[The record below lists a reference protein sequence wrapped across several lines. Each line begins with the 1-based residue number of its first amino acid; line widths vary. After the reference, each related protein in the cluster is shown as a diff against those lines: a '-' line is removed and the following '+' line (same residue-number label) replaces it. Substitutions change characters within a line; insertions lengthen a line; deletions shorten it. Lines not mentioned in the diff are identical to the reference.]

1 MPRRIKHSGNFF
13 KVFLVVFGDAFAAF
27 MGGTGGVAR
36 CHLHGLG
43 MRYDTKIE
51 NENFSKNF
59 LFSMKKNR
67 LNFLESHILM
77 KILYDL

>member
-1 MPRRIKHSGNFF
+1 MWEKIEFF
-13 KVFLVVFGDAFAAF
+13 SLARDVE
-27 MGGTGGVAR
+27 GVAQWNFQR
-36 CHLHGLG
+36 LG
-43 MRYDTKIE
+43 MKYDKNIK
-51 NENFSKNF
+51 NDFFSKNF

>member
-1 MPRRIKHSGNFF
+1 MDFPEMWKNINFF
-13 KVFLVVFGDAFAAF
+13 GLSRGVE
-27 MGGTGGVAR
+27 GVAQWNFQR
-36 CHLHGLG
+36 LG
-43 MRYDTKIE
+43 MKYDKNIK
-51 NENFSKNF
+51 NEIFSKNF